1 MEIQLRQI
9 RKLFGNTPVLKD
21 VSVQFQDLRFTAIL
35 GPSGCGKTT
44 LLRVLAGLEKP
55 NDGEILFNDT
65 CVFSSR
71 QGIDLPPYRRDIGM
85 VFQDFA
91 LWPHMTVFENVAFP
105 LRAAGRKGEI
115 REKVP
120 AALARVRLSG
130 LEDRYPQELSGGQQQ
145 RVSIAR
151 AIVGSPGLL
160 LFDEPFSSLDAK
172 LREEMRV
179 ELLELVKELHTTTV
193 FVTHD
198 QAEAMSMADSLLV
211 LQNGKV
217 LQSGTPEE
225 LYHQPANRFVADFFG
240 SCNFLPDGR
249 HILRPEQTR
258 AESSGEGDLEGI
270 VQTCLYLGERYELH
284 VKVGDLLWR
293 LYSRQKRQTG
303 ESVGISFARKD
314 VIQISE

>member
-1 MEIQLRQI
+1 MEIQLQQI
-9 RKLFGNTPVLKD
+9 RKSFGETPVLKD
-21 VSVQFQDLRFTAIL
+21 VTVRFQDLRFTAIL

-55 NDGEILFNDT
+55 DAGEISFNGA

-71 QGIDLPPYRRDIGM
+71 QGIDLPPYRRGIGM

-105 LRAAGRKGEI
+105 LRAAGRNGEI
-115 REKVP
+115 RTKVP
-120 AALARVRLSG
+120 EALARVRLSG
-130 LEDRYPQELSGGQQQ
+130 LEKRYPQELSGGQQQ

-211 LQNGKV
+211 LQSGRV

-225 LYHQPANRFVADFFG
+225 LYHSPSNRFVADFFG
-240 SCNFLPDGR
+240 NCNCLPDGR
-249 HILRPEQTR
+249 HILRPEQAR
-258 AESSGEGDLEGI
+258 AENPGSGELEGV
-270 VQTCLYLGERYELH
+270 VQTCLYMGERYELH
-284 VKVGDLLWR
+284 VKVGDALWR
-293 LYSRQKRQTG
+293 LYSLQKRQAG
-303 ESVGISFARKD
+303 ESVGISFARED